1 LIVQPR
7 PSAPRDPLASILGRA
22 LDEARRASAVH
33 AEARIHLRKYEHV
46 KTREDHVVTASS
58 AESYGLA
65 VRVLAFGAWGF
76 ASSPDV
82 TDESAREVVARAV
95 AVARANRGAQK
106 RAVALCAVSPVLDAW
121 QTPFTVDPF
130 QVPLSEKA
138 EMLLEIWSEV
148 RKVSQAAFL
157 EGAAHAFD
165 EWKLVA
171 TSDGS
176 LLEQRLVRVGA
187 GYSVTAKNDKTGE
200 IATRAH
206 ELPPMQ
212 AGWEYITGS
221 TLVSDARQIAEQAAM
236 KLEAPE
242 IQEGKRDLLLAPSNL
257 WLVIHESVGHATEVD
272 RMFGYETDVAGTTFV
287 GQRDLGNL
295 RFGSDLVTVVA
306 DKTTPGGLATCAYD
320 DEGVKTQRWLLVD
333 EGKLVGCQTTRE
345 QARWLGE
352 SQSRGTAYAENH
364 ECPPL
369 QRMPNVSLAPQP
381 RSRSL
386 EDLVAATDD
395 GVMVTG
401 VGSWSIDQQRHNFQF
416 GGQMFYEIR
425 GGRIRHA
432 LKNAVYQSNTL
443 EFWRSCDEVGGP
455 DGWELH
461 GTLFDG
467 KGDPGQSNPVS
478 HGCPPA
484 RFRQVTVLRASSG
497 SRP

>member
-1 LIVQPR
+1 MAPSPPPPPR
-7 PSAPRDPLASILGRA
+7 GPLASILARA
-22 LDEARRASAVH
+22 LDEAKRAGALH
-33 AEARIHLRKYEHV
+33 AEARLHRRRYQHV

-65 VRVLAFGAWGF
+65 LRVLAFGAWGF
-76 ASSPDV
+76 ASSPD
-82 TDESAREVVARAV
+82 TTLESAREVVERAV
-95 AVARANRGAQK
+95 AVARASRGAQK
-106 RAVALCAVSPVLDAW
+106 RAIALCPVSRVVDAW
-121 QTPFTVDPF
+121 QTSFIIDPF
-130 QVPLSEKA
+130 DVPLSEKA
-138 EMLLEIWSEV
+138 EMLLEIWSEA
-148 RKVSQAAFL
+148 RKVAQVAFL

-165 EWKLVA
+165 EWKLLA

-176 LLEQRLVRVGA
+176 LIEQRVVRVGA
-187 GYSVTAKNDKTGE
+187 GYSITAKSDRTGD

-221 TLVSDARQIAEQAAM
+221 TLVSDARQMAEQAAM
-236 KLEAPE
+236 KLKAPE
-242 IQEGKRDLLLAPSNL
+242 IEEGKRDLVLAPSNL

-272 RMFGYETDVAGTTFV
+272 RMFGYEADVAGTTFV
-287 GQRDLGNL
+287 GANDLGML
-295 RFGSDLVTVVA
+295 TFGSALVTLAA
-306 DKTTPGGLATCAYD
+306 DKTTKGGLATCAYD

-333 EGKLVGCQTTRE
+333 EGRLVGCQTTRE
-345 QARWLGE
+345 QAAWLGE
-352 SQSRGTAYAENH
+352 PQSRGTAYAENH

-381 RSRSL
+381 RGRTL
-386 EDLVAATDD
+386 DDLVAATDD

-401 VGSWSIDQQRHNFQF
+401 VGSWSIDQQRRNFQF

-432 LKNAVYQSNTL
+432 LKDAVYQSNTL
-443 EFWRSCDEVGGP
+443 EFWRSCDDVGGP
-455 DGWELH
+455 DAWELH

-478 HGCPPA
+478 HGCSPA
-484 RFRQVTVLRASSG
+484 RFRQVAVLRAASEG
-497 SRP
+497 RP